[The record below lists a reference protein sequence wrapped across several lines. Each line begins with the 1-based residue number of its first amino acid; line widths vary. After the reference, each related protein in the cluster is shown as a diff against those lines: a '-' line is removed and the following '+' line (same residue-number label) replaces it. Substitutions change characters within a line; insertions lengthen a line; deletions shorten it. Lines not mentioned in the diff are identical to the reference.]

1 MMILET
7 IQKGFCRQPTDYEV
21 HPYAASLCYESVV
34 WSHLLVYLILKKA
47 DYRTMINY

>member
-7 IQKGFCRQPTDYEV
+7 IQKGFCSMQPTDYEV

-34 WSHLLVYLILKKA
+34 WSHLLVYQI
-47 DYRTMINY
+47 